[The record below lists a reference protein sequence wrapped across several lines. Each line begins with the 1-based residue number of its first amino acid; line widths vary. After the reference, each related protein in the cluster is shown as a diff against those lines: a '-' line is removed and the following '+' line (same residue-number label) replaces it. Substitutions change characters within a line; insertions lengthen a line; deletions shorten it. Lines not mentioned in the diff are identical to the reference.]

1 MQNKNVHS
9 DQRYVDGLAQNDT
22 AIINAIYKNF
32 VPKVIGYIRKNSG
45 SEAQAQDL
53 IQEVLMVIY
62 DQAHQ
67 QDLKLTCPFDAYF
80 FLLCKRKWFNQ
91 LKKKRLQK
99 VTINEEIVSE
109 HKEADQFA
117 FETAIFEEKQSLF
130 NDMFK
135 KLGKACQDLLKVV
148 FELDDM
154 KKTAEKL
161 DISYAYARK
170 KKSLCIGQLTELIQ
184 ASPKYE
190 QLK

>member
-1 MQNKNVHS
+1 M
-9 DQRYVDGLAQNDT
+9 
-22 AIINAIYKNF
+22 
-32 VPKVIGYIRKNSG
+32 
-45 SEAQAQDL
+45 
-53 IQEVLMVIY
+53 
-62 DQAHQ
+62 
-67 QDLKLTCPFDAYF
+67 
-80 FLLCKRKWFNQ
+80 
-91 LKKKRLQK
+91 KKKRLQK

-117 FETAIFEEKQSLF
+117 FETTIFEEKQSLF